1 MATPDLEL
9 QGGIY
14 ALLTSDAI
22 LKNEVSE
29 GVYDA
34 VPGEAVVPY
43 VTLGE
48 AQLIR
53 SDATGLKSWG
63 IYLTLHAWSR
73 EIGFV
78 EVKTVAGCVVDA
90 LHHAD
95 IPLTTYRLISI
106 NHQRTRTFR
115 DPDEQTSH
123 AVIEFVAFVEK
134 L

>member
-14 ALLTSDAI
+14 ALLTSDAA
-22 LKNEVSE
+22 LKNEVGE
-29 GVYDA
+29 GVYDT
-34 VPGEAVVPY
+34 VPEEAVVPY

-53 SDATGLKSWG
+53 SDATGLTG
-63 IYLTLHAWSR
+63 CDIYITLHAWSR
-73 EIGFV
+73 ENGFV
-78 EVKTVAGCVVDA
+78 EVKTVASCVVDA

-95 IPLTTYRLISI
+95 IPLPTYRLVSL
-106 NHQRTRTFR
+106 NHRQTRALR
-115 DPDEQTSH
+115 DPDGQTSH
-123 AVIEFVAFVEK
+123 AVMEFVAFVEK